1 MPTLVAV
8 TQRVMI
14 SPETGERRDAL
25 DQRWVPF
32 LEACGMEA
40 VPVPNRLDSVA
51 RWAAA
56 LDVGAV
62 LLSGGEDLAELGG
75 TAPERDITEYALLDW
90 ARNRELPVLG
100 VCRGL
105 QLLAYRSGVMLRR
118 VEGHVALEHTVCTDG
133 GIESVNSFHRW
144 GFDRAPSGFTV
155 TAAAE
160 DGTVEAMRHATLP
173 ISGIMW
179 HPERYAAPRAA
190 DLELVRSALRGL
202 L

>member
-1 MPTLVAV
+1 MATLVAV

-14 SPETGERRDAL
+14 SPESGERRDAL

-32 LEACGMEA
+32 LEGCGMEA

-56 LDVGAV
+56 LDIGAV

-90 ARNRELPVLG
+90 ARNREVPVLG

-105 QLLAYRSGVMLRR
+105 QLLAYRGGVMLRR
-118 VEGHVALEHTVCTDG
+118 VDGHVALEHSISTDG
-133 GIESVNSFHRW
+133 GIETVNSFHRW
-144 GFDRAPSGFTV
+144 GFDRAPPGFAV
-155 TAAAE
+155 TAAAQ

-179 HPERYAAPRAA
+179 HPERYAAPRAQ
-190 DLELVRSALRGL
+190 DLEQVRSALRGL

>member
-32 LEACGMEA
+32 LESCGMEV

-56 LDVGAV
+56 LDIGAV

-75 TAPERDITEYALLDW
+75 TAPERDITEYSLLDW
-90 ARNRELPVLG
+90 ARNREIPVLG
-100 VCRGL
+100 ICRGL
-105 QLLAYRSGVMLRR
+105 QLLAYRAGVMLHR
-118 VEGHVALEHTVCTDG
+118 VDGHVALEHAISTET
-133 GIESVNSFHRW
+133 GIETVNSFHRW
-144 GFDRAPSGFTV
+144 GFDRPPPGFAV

-160 DGTVEAMRHATLP
+160 DGTVEAMRHAVLP
-173 ISGIMW
+173 IAGIMW
-179 HPERYAAPRAA
+179 HPERYAVPRAH
-190 DLELVRSALRGL
+190 DREHVRAALRGVL
-202 L
+202 